1 MEDCIQDSNILF
13 CIRTGHM
20 WGVIFFWLLIEIW
33 MRIKR

>member
-1 MEDCIQDSNILF
+1 MEECTDPNVLF

-33 MRIKR
+33 IRIKR